1 MTTTTSTDQHR
12 AELRTRALNA
22 LDSLDGNGV
31 DFLVLGVAAHL
42 ALRLVAGEE
51 VTAEQLGEELAAEQL
66 GEELD
71 GYAVDAANELL
82 DTAYFTCTD
91 GGFLRLTEFD
101 DNGVEIE
108 PGEMS
113 R

>member
-42 ALRLVAGEE
+42 ALRITHGEQPTVE
-51 VTAEQLGEELAAEQL
+51 ALS
-66 GEELD
+66 EELD
-71 GYAVDAANELL
+71 GDIDTVNELL
-82 DTAYFTCTD
+82 DTGYFTLAD
-91 GGFLRLTEFD
+91 GGVLQLTHFD
-101 DNGVEIE
+101 SNGVEIE
-108 PGEMS
+108 PNAVS